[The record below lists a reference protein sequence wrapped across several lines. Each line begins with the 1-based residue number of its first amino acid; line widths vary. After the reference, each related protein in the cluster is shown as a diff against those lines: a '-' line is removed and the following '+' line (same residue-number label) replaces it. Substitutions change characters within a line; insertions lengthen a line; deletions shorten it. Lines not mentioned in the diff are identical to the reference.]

1 MDIKIRWPKKG
12 DSPFLIKAGDP
23 MSPAWASIR
32 WLSSLNAND
41 SIFSMAFKEAGDKIV
56 KEICRDDDG
65 MPADIYFMPVAYLYR
80 HSLELKLKEI
90 IRLGCDLEFLESDDK
105 LSSVLNAHELHP
117 LWNYAR
123 KIIESHWSND
133 EKNELNA
140 AGRIIQEFHNIDKS
154 GQNLRYSKNRNGNY
168 TLKDMPESVELKH
181 LKDVFEAVF
190 NFLDGCEMGLSEAVD
205 MRNEILS
212 EFSSDHYG

>member
-12 DSPFLIKAGDP
+12 DNPFLKGDP

-56 KEICRDDDG
+56 KEIIRDDDC

-90 IRLGCDLEFLESDDK
+90 IRLGCDLKLLELKDK
-105 LSSVLNAHELHP
+105 PSSVLEAHELHP
-117 LWNYAR
+117 LWNYVR
-123 KIIESHWSND
+123 KIIEGYWPDN
-133 EKNELNA
+133 EKCDLNA
-140 AGRIIQEFHNIDKS
+140 AGRIIQEFHNIDRS
-154 GQNLRYSKNRNGNY
+154 GQNLRYSKSRNGNY
-168 TLKDMPESVELKH
+168 TLRDMPESVELTH
-181 LKDVFEAVF
+181 LQDVFEAVF
-190 NFLDGCEMGLSEAVD
+190 NFLDGCEMGLREAVD
-205 MRNEILS
+205 MSNEILS
-212 EFSSDHYG
+212 EFNSDHYG